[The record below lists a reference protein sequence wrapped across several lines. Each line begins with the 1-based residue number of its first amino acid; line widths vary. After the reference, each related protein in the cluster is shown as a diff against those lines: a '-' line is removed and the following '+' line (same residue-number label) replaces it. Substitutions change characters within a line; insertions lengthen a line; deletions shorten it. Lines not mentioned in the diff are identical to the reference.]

1 MSFLCSSLTQRLF
14 SQMFNFFKK
23 FFEFQ
28 IEKAKKEGTFSEGL
42 VDIMAPSV
50 RLVGKPRIVFAQ
62 HSRSKQTSS
71 DESEAGA
78 DEKRQNLTWHKIIE
92 VDRGMSFEQ
101 AVSDQTNCNH
111 SPILYPIVR
120 CHSSSRRHVWATSV
134 ASGTAFTNRG
144 VTSEGSACICWR
156 RRRKEPRTRSRSHGE
171 QTTLTF
177 E

>member
-62 HSRSKQTSS
+62 H
-71 DESEAGA
+71 
-78 DEKRQNLTWHKIIE
+78 
-92 VDRGMSFEQ
+92 
-101 AVSDQTNCNH
+101 
-111 SPILYPIVR
+111 
-120 CHSSSRRHVWATSV
+120 
-134 ASGTAFTNRG
+134 
-144 VTSEGSACICWR
+144 
-156 RRRKEPRTRSRSHGE
+156 
-171 QTTLTF
+171 
-177 E
+177 